1 MNYKYEIDALTE
13 TTEHY
18 RQRSIPRNRNSVI
31 SKKQHVLS
39 IFIIATNFKIIKN
52 INYCFAIYQD

>member
-1 MNYKYEIDALTE
+1 MNYKYETDALTE
-13 TTEHY
+13 TTEHC
-18 RQRSIPRNRNSVI
+18 RQRSIPRNRNSVK
-31 SKKQHVLS
+31 SKKHVLS

>member
-1 MNYKYEIDALTE
+1 MNYKYETDALTE
-13 TTEHY
+13 TTEHC

-39 IFIIATNFKIIKN
+39 IFIIATLRFRTLIILLQSIKIN
-52 INYCFAIYQD
+52 